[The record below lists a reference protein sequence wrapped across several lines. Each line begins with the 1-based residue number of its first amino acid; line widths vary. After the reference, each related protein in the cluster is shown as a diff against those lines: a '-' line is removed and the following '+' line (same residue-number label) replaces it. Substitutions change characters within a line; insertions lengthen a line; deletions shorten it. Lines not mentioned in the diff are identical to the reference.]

1 MKKNKQRYFSNSFL
15 DLNHH
20 HPIIIITIMFIE
32 YLLCARH
39 YLNYLY
45 TFTSHFMDKESEA
58 IRHTGSKY
66 RDWHLNPVWL
76 PLRLAHLV
84 TKPYLC

>member
-1 MKKNKQRYFSNSFL
+1 MKKNKQRYFSNLTFL

-32 YLLCARH
+32 YLLYARH

-45 TFTSHFMDKESEA
+45 IQQFSFY
-58 IRHTGSKY
+58 G
-66 RDWHLNPVWL
+66 
-76 PLRLAHLV
+76 
-84 TKPYLC
+84 